1 MEEMKMQVNE
11 MKRIEKAVKY
21 LAEHMDEYNEEEF
34 RAATQQIADDS
45 WENVWDEHFNECT
58 VMHLKNLMSLYRY
71 LKMGMYN

>member
-1 MEEMKMQVNE
+1 MQEIE

-34 RAATQQIADDS
+34 QTATQQIADDS
-45 WENVWDEHFNECT
+45 WKNVWDEHFNECT

>member
-1 MEEMKMQVNE
+1 MQVNE

-34 RAATQQIADDS
+34 QTATQQIADDS
-45 WENVWDEHFNECT
+45 WKNVWDEHFNECT
-58 VMHLKNLMSLYRY
+58 VMHLRNLMSLYRY

>member
-1 MEEMKMQVNE
+1 MQEIE

-34 RAATQQIADDS
+34 QTAIQQIADDS
-45 WENVWDEHFNECT
+45 WKNVWDEHFNECT

>member
-1 MEEMKMQVNE
+1 MQVNE

-34 RAATQQIADDS
+34 QTATQQIADDS
-45 WENVWDEHFNECT
+45 WKNVWDEHFNECT